1 MFPHTRSTTVYCLR
15 TKSGDS
21 LDCSQYPNITG
32 PSDCVSLS
40 LEEIGVTTLTT
51 VVSEVMCSEDP
62 WWQLISP
69 VSPQSVSCLERRIL
83 RCLGKVNQSGGQCS
97 ADSSRPLITGNP
109 PEGASVVLA
118 PLALKDMQIQ
128 LNC

>member
-69 VSPQSVSCLERRIL
+69 VSLLSGEEDTEVF
-83 RCLGKVNQSGGQCS
+83 GKG
-97 ADSSRPLITGNP
+97 
-109 PEGASVVLA
+109 
-118 PLALKDMQIQ
+118 
-128 LNC
+128 